1 MIIASAASCCDGFLS
16 RVKERCADRQR
27 DLPVPTWS
35 LSRVDKMNSRCAGEK
50 ELGIWEMLIN
60 HSWRGEKEG
69 IVKLSKCSRQVGGLN
84 AS

>member
-16 RVKERCADRQR
+16 RVKERCAAEGSSCSHLVAEQ
-27 DLPVPTWS
+27 S
-35 LSRVDKMNSRCAGEK
+35 GQNEFQMCGGEGVGN
-50 ELGIWEMLIN
+50 LGNAYKPQLE
-60 HSWRGEKEG
+60 GEEEG